1 MMHLAYLDAGSGSL
15 IVQAVVGGTAGAA
28 VAAKLYWRRVAAR
41 FRRGSA
47 EPTEAPASGQPGG
60 QAAAPASGQP
70 GGQAAAPAS
79 GQPGTTVTDQ
89 SATVT
94 DRPATT
100 PAEAARADRQPR
112 QPAGN

>member
-1 MMHLAYLDAGSGSL
+1 MTAKEGSGPMMHLAYLDAGSGSL

-70 GGQAAAPAS
+70 G
-79 GQPGTTVTDQ
+79 TTVTDQ

>member
-41 FRRGSA
+41 FRRQ
-47 EPTEAPASGQPGG
+47 PTEAAEATTSGQTAGHTG
-60 QAAAPASGQP
+60 SPATDPAVTGQP
-70 GGQAAAPAS
+70 SGTGPAATGPAAT
-79 GQPGTTVTDQ
+79 GQPAPT
-89 SATVT
+89 
-94 DRPATT
+94 
-100 PAEAARADRQPR
+100 ERQPR